1 MEELLKGIYELT
13 VKMKHSLNEDD
24 FEEFEKLT
32 DKRNSLMSKVDEW
45 KVKEKNYI
53 YSSQEQ
59 QWLKNTHSLDQLI
72 APLLQK
78 KLTETQVLLN
88 QLKKQ
93 KQVSQQYRPFI
104 TQTNGVFLDSKR

>member
-13 VKMKHSLNEDD
+13 VKMKHCLNDED
-24 FEEFEKLT
+24 FEKFEKLT
-32 DKRNSLMSKVDEW
+32 DERNSLMSKVDEM

-59 QWLKNTHSLDQLI
+59 QWLKNTLSLDQHM
-72 APLLQK
+72 APLLEK

-93 KQVSQQYRPFI
+93 KQVSQQYRPII
-104 TQTNGVFLDSKR
+104 TQTSGVFLDSKR